1 MAMKKA
7 LQNIMR
13 QASSGNVSGP
23 PKGTATIASILL
35 GGGLIGLGANNS
47 LFTVEPGHK
56 AVMFNRVRGVKQ
68 QILDEGLHFRMPWF
82 EWPTMYNC
90 RARPRTVRSPSGTR
104 DLQMVD
110 ITLRILYKPHAHAL
124 PTIHSRFG
132 TNYDDRI
139 LPSIVSETLKSI
151 IAQFN
156 ASQLIT
162 QRELVSSRIRRNLS
176 ERAAEF
182 HICIDDVSI
191 THLTF
196 GAEYTAAVEAK
207 QVAQQQA
214 ERAKFIVKQAL
225 QDKKSAIIKAQA
237 EAKSVEMIGKSL
249 QNKPP
254 GYIKLRQLEAA
265 ERIAEVIS
273 KSNNRAYL
281 DSDSLLLNVLKEA

>member
-1 MAMKKA
+1 MKQV
-7 LQNIMR
+7 LQNLAQQTGKLGIPTPGR
-13 QASSGNVSGP
+13 GGFTLASV
-23 PKGTATIASILL
+23 LL
-35 GGGLIGLGANNS
+35 GAGAGLYGLNSS
-47 LFTVEPGHK
+47 LFTVEPGHS
-56 AVMFNRVRGVKQ
+56 AVMFNRVIGVKKDN
-68 QILDEGLHFRMPWF
+68 LGEGMHFRMPWF
-82 EWPTMYNC
+82 EWPTQYNI
-90 RARPRTVRSPSGTR
+90 RARPRTLRSPSGTR

-110 ITLRILYKPHAHAL
+110 ITLRVLYKPYPQAL
-124 PTIHSRFG
+124 SAIHSQYG
-132 TNYDDRI
+132 PNYDDRI

-162 QRELVSSRIRRNLS
+162 QREQVSRRIRRNLT
-176 ERAAEF
+176 ERAKEF
-182 HICIDDVSI
+182 HILVDDVSI

-249 QNKPP
+249 EGKPP
-254 GYIKLRQLEAA
+254 GYIKLRELEAA
-265 ERIAEVIS
+265 EAIAETIANS
-273 KSNNRAYL
+273 KNKAYL
-281 DSDSLLLNVLKEA
+281 DADSLLLNVMKQAS